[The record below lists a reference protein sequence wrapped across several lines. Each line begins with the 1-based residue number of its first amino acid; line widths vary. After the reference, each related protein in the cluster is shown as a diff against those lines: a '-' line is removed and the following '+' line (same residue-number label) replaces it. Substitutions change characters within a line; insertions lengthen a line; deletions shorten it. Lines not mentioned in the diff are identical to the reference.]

1 MNINVLF
8 DCDSLSV
15 NLRSKCD
22 GEIFVVV
29 VVLMYIFGLPSQKHK
44 KFSLYQP
51 CKSSFPRE
59 IQHLETPG
67 FSTLAKTTPAS
78 SPHIKERQPCS
89 PGLDSQAQY

>member
-29 VVLMYIFGLPSQKHK
+29 VVLMYIFWPPLT
-44 KFSLYQP
+44 
-51 CKSSFPRE
+51 E
-59 IQHLETPG
+59 
-67 FSTLAKTTPAS
+67 A
-78 SPHIKERQPCS
+78 
-89 PGLDSQAQY
+89 

>member
-29 VVLMYIFGLPSQKHK
+29 VLIYIFGLPSQKHK

-51 CKSSFPRE
+51 CKSCFPKE
-59 IQHLETPG
+59 IQHLETPRVFNPG
-67 FSTLAKTTPAS
+67 KNNSSILTTHQRETAL
-78 SPHIKERQPCS
+78 S